1 MKKKKE
7 VIKKSEEIVSLY
19 KDKLMN
25 VKKIGILFGCSP
37 GVIYKILKSND
48 LVMDNNE
55 RKNKLIKAG
64 KINYL
69 KRRDLWEKKNEII
82 KMYLLDNFSGEKIA
96 KKFCCGTNTIFR
108 ILKKNKVKLKPNG
121 FQIGHM
127 VTQETKDMINNKKK
141 GVPRKKQFNEQK
153 MFDMYTYEK
162 KSGTEIAKSL
172 GCSHS
177 IIYKRLKEKGI
188 KLRGFINHTEE
199 AKRKISAIQ
208 QGIPLEEWDGFAKS
222 EPYGMEFNLQL
233 KNKIRK
239 RDNQVCMLCGIHREK
254 LREAFHVHH
263 INYDKKCNMPQN
275 FISLCR
281 KCHRFTNGNREH
293 WTNLF
298 QEKLSKLYGYQYSPE
313 GEIILSLN
321 KLNGCLKNEKTR

>member
-69 KRRDLWEKKNEII
+69 KRRDIWGKKNEII

-96 KKFCCGTNTIFR
+96 KKFCCGHNTIFR

-121 FQIGHM
+121 FQMGHIA
-127 VTQETKDMINNKKK
+127 TKETKDKINKKK
-141 GVPRKKQFNEQK
+141 KGIQMRRQFNEQK

-162 KSGTEIAKSL
+162 KSGTEIAKIL
-172 GCSHS
+172 GCSNS

-199 AKRKISAIQ
+199 TKRKISAIE
-208 QGIPLEEWDGFAKS
+208 QGIPIEKWEKFVGR
-222 EPYGMEFNLQL
+222 EGYNEEFNIQL

-239 RDNQVCMLCGIHREK
+239 RDNQVCMLCGVHREK
-254 LREAFHVHH
+254 LKESLSVHH
-263 INYDKKCNMPQN
+263 INYDKKCNIPQN

-281 KCHRFTNGNREH
+281 KCHRFTNGNRGH
-293 WTNLF
+293 WIKLF
-298 QEKLSKLYGYQYSPE
+298 QEKLSKLYDYQYSPE
-313 GEIILSLN
+313 GEIVLNVN
-321 KLNGCLKNEKTR
+321 KLNIAYL